1 MLGTINGA
9 YLTRFAVNANR
20 VAGLA
25 FGDLNITQ
33 ADATISAAGVS
44 ALNGAATYTEAAHVM
59 AAAAVNALAAACAF
73 THAAHTLSGAG
84 AAAVGSSL
92 TTTNDTH
99 GISGISTG
107 AIEALLSA
115 IAAGDTL
122 ESVAETGPI
131 KALLDFIQQAQT
143 LSAAGTVLGGASLNA
158 LMANQVGAGSG
169 TLAIAGAGAIQELDD
184 LLAAAFKQILTRTAL
199 GADVLPHAS
208 GNRLTPHGRGNSVT
222 VH

>member
-20 VAGLA
+20 VAGFA

-33 ADATISAAGVS
+33 ADATISAVGVS

-107 AIEALLSA
+107 AIAALLSA

-122 ESVAETGPI
+122 ESTAEAETI
-131 KALLDFIQQAQT
+131 KAALDFVQQAQS
-143 LSAAGTVLGGASLNA
+143 LASAGSVLAAGASDAMAGDDVMNADGANAVASMAQLQDADDALLSLVRLLLA
-158 LMANQVGAGSG
+158 HRYGSG
-169 TLAIAGAGAIQELDD
+169 IDRRGQG
-184 LLAAAFKQILTRTAL
+184 
-199 GADVLPHAS
+199 S
-208 GNRLTPHGRGNSVT
+208 RLTPHATGSSLT

>member
-9 YLTRFAVNANR
+9 YLNQFAVNSNS
-20 VAGLA
+20 VFGLSFA
-25 FGDLNITQ
+25 ELVFTQ
-33 ADATISAAGVS
+33 ADATISAVGVS

-59 AAAAVNALAAACAF
+59 AAAAVNALAAA
-73 THAAHTLSGAG
+73 
-84 AAAVGSSL
+84 SL
-92 TTTNDTH
+92 D
-99 GISGISTG
+99 
-107 AIEALLSA
+107 ALLA
-115 IAAGDTL
+115 D
-122 ESVAETGPI
+122 
-131 KALLDFIQQAQT
+131 
-143 LSAAGTVLGGASLNA
+143 
-158 LMANQVGAGSG
+158 QVGAGSG

>member
-9 YLTRFAVNANR
+9 HLNQFAVNSNS
-20 VAGLA
+20 VFGLSFA
-25 FGDLNITQ
+25 ELVFTQ

-122 ESVAETGPI
+122 ESVAEAESI
-131 KALLDFIQQAQT
+131 KAVLDFIQQAQT

-158 LMANQVGAGSG
+158 LLADQVGAGSG
-169 TLAIAGAGAIQELDD
+169 TLAIAGTAPIQELDD

>member
-9 YLTRFAVNANR
+9 YLNRFAVNSNS
-20 VAGLA
+20 VFGLSFA
-25 FGDLNITQ
+25 ELVFTQ

-92 TTTNDTH
+92 TT
-99 GISGISTG
+99 
-107 AIEALLSA
+107 
-115 IAAGDTL
+115 
-122 ESVAETGPI
+122 
-131 KALLDFIQQAQT
+131 K
-143 LSAAGTVLGGASLNA
+143 
-158 LMANQVGAGSG
+158 
-169 TLAIAGAGAIQELDD
+169 ELDD
-184 LLAAAFKQILTRTAL
+184 LLAAAFRQILTRTAL

>member
-20 VAGLA
+20 VAGLS
-25 FGDLNITQ
+25 FGDLNVTQ
-33 ADATISAAGVS
+33 ADATIGAVGVS